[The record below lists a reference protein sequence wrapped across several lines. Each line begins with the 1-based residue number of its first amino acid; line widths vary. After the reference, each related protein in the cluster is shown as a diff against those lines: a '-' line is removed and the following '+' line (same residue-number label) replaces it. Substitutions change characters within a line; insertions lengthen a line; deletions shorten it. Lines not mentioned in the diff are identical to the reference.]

1 MLSGAKKSI
10 QNLIPKSVPIIEIEN
25 PHKMDSISFQS
36 LSRVPYQ
43 PPTLEL
49 RCLVDAYISPV
60 GGLIARQFSWKNI
73 LSIGQSLKDQMEVYP
88 GREIDIALDFTYGTG
103 TVSFYQT
110 DIIRLRPSSS
120 ISWIVTYFWYLK
132 LYKVYLYWAYWQFIQ
147 GVPSWF
153 ITWMTLKW
161 RLRNFWIFRSPTW
174 EIFLFLHQ

>member
-10 QNLIPKSVPIIEIEN
+10 QNLIPKSVPIIEVEN

-103 TVSFYQT
+103 TVSP
-110 DIIRLRPSSS
+110 DGHPPDSRPPTPISS
-120 ISWIVTYFWYLK
+120 VTYFRYLK
-132 LYKVYLYWAYWQFIQ
+132 LYKVYLY
-147 GVPSWF
+147 
-153 ITWMTLKW
+153 
-161 RLRNFWIFRSPTW
+161 
-174 EIFLFLHQ
+174 

>member
-103 TVSFYQT
+103 TVSFHQT
-110 DIIRLRPSSS
+110 VIRQM
-120 ISWIVTYFWYLK
+120 V
-132 LYKVYLYWAYWQFIQ
+132 V
-147 GVPSWF
+147 
-153 ITWMTLKW
+153 
-161 RLRNFWIFRSPTW
+161 RLHPY
-174 EIFLFLHQ
+174 HQ

>member
-88 GREIDIALDFTYGTG
+88 GREIDIALEFTYGTG
-103 TVSFYQT
+103 TVSFYRT
-110 DIIRLRPSSS
+110 VDRL
-120 ISWIVTYFWYLK
+120 
-132 LYKVYLYWAYWQFIQ
+132 
-147 GVPSWF
+147 
-153 ITWMTLKW
+153 
-161 RLRNFWIFRSPTW
+161 
-174 EIFLFLHQ
+174 